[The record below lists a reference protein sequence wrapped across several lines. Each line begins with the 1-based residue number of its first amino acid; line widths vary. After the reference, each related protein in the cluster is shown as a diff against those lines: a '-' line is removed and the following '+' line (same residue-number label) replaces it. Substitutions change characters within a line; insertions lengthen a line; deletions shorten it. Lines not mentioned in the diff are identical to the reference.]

1 MVGPQIIPWYH
12 LINIECNATDLP
24 LDALVE
30 ECSKVRRLVAQR
42 KEECEWAYE
51 GHSHFPNSQ
60 TLRHKPK
67 RGAYIMDADDT
78 YIIGCSHTA
87 AHTIMKKLCI
97 KINSGE
103 ITSKAAAKTEI
114 QLMKHRLIYAGIDV
128 D

>member
-1 MVGPQIIPWYH
+1 
-12 LINIECNATDLP
+12 
-24 LDALVE
+24 
-30 ECSKVRRLVAQR
+30 
-42 KEECEWAYE
+42 
-51 GHSHFPNSQ
+51 
-60 TLRHKPK
+60 
-67 RGAYIMDADDT
+67 MDADDT

-114 QLMKHRLIYAGIDV
+114 QLLQHMLIYSGIDV